1 MPIELLP
8 SGLKIQSAIE
18 ILEEKKASIKSKF
31 GDDYD
36 TTEDNPIIPIVSID
50 AEREA
55 LLQEAIQALHLAQY
69 PDSAEDKN
77 LDSARSLTGQKRLKG
92 LPTKV
97 THVKLATTGVNPVII
112 PSGSLVKQTSTG
124 IVFQTISEVTIP
136 ASSFVLTE
144 VWSVDNGDFSVSAGS
159 INYIVTPI
167 NGWDS
172 VENMNTGVVTAGRV
186 TEDDATFKRRSEIN
200 LVISRGG
207 NITAMKNRIREE
219 VAGIKYVT
227 ARENRTSVIDG
238 NGLPPKS
245 FEIIVLGA
253 TDEDVVKKIVETEPA
268 GIGSYGSS
276 SHTVTD
282 SEGNAQTR
290 FFSRVTEK
298 LVYMIINITTD
309 SNYPSNGDETIKKL
323 MVDYGKTLLNGNDV
337 TTWKLQ
343 GLLIG
348 IPGITDTPEI
358 LIGFAPTPT
367 LSDNLTI
374 AETEIAVIE
383 EANIIVNS

>member
-1 MPIELLP
+1 MPIEILP

-18 ILEEKKASIKSKF
+18 ILEETRSTVKNKLGADF
-31 GDDYD
+31 DV
-36 TTEDNPIIPIVSID
+36 TEDNPGVSLLFTLL
-50 AEREA
+50 EREA
-55 LLQEAIQALHLAQY
+55 LIQEVVQASHLAQY
-69 PDSAEDKN
+69 PDSAEGIN

-97 THVKLATTGVNPVII
+97 THVKLATTGVNPVVI
-112 PSGSLVKQTSTG
+112 PSGSLVKQTTTG

-227 ARENRTSVIDG
+227 ARENRTSAINGD
-238 NGLPPKS
+238 GLPPKS

-253 TDEDVVKKIVETEPA
+253 TDEDIVKKIVETEPA

-298 LVYMIINITTD
+298 LIYMIINIPTD
-309 SNYPSNGDETIKKL
+309 SNYPTNGDETIKKL
-323 MVDYGKTLLNGNDV
+323 MFDYGKTLLNGNDV

-367 LSDNLTI
+367 LPNNLTI

-383 EANIIVNS
+383 EVNIIVNS